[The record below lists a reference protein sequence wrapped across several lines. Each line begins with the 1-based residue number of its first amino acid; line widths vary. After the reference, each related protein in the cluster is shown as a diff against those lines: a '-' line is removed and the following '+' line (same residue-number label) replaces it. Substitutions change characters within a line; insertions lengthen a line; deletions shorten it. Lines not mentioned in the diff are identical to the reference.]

1 MAVASVVG
9 CYCCSLVVWN
19 SVYPDDENPARNDV
33 ENPAWEGR
41 DDSDVEN
48 QLVEF
53 VPTHQLAAYDQDDS
67 DVENQLVEFV
77 PTRQLAAYGQ
87 DDSDVE
93 NQLVE
98 FVPTRQLAAYGF
110 LPLAITSSVKISRM
124 TITQS
129 SSRDPKIESS

>member
-1 MAVASVVG
+1 MALDLWWEILLVAVASVVG

-53 VPTHQLAAYDQDDS
+53 VPT
-67 DVENQLVEFV
+67 
-77 PTRQLAAYGQ
+77 
-87 DDSDVE
+87 
-93 NQLVE
+93 
-98 FVPTRQLAAYGF
+98 RQLAAYGF

>member
-1 MAVASVVG
+1 MALDLWWEILLVAVASVVG

-53 VPTHQLAAYDQDDS
+53 VPT
-67 DVENQLVEFV
+67 
-77 PTRQLAAYGQ
+77 RK
-87 DDSDVE
+87 
-93 NQLVE
+93 
-98 FVPTRQLAAYGF
+98 LAAYGF
-110 LPLAITSSVKISRM
+110 LPGDHIVREDFAYDHHAIFIEGSEDMATSAVTVRKPSCPPHCIVVV
-124 TITQS
+124 Q
-129 SSRDPKIESS
+129 